1 MHSYFWT
8 MPALMLAVAPN
19 NAAADSR
26 EVVLNYADP
35 HGLALTLAILPYSEQ
50 LPAWMRDERKSG
62 TGGDDIGPIV
72 LAAGDGGEYTRYLFS
87 FQAADKS
94 NSAAGTSE
102 AKIDLGLGQTVEVQ
116 QSTEAL
122 PNVPV
127 CEPIPHP
134 QLPCRISDLSRDLAA
149 IELRYA
155 DSLSTE
161 LRNLIAANNLVMD
174 EQATKRVVAVVD
186 DGNLIQYADFVGL
199 VRGKDEILPAPD
211 AASVFVVRLS
221 QGGELSIVER
231 KRDSTVGASDF
242 KFAFEE

>member
-8 MPALMLAVAPN
+8 MSALMLAVAPN
-19 NAAADSR
+19 IAAAGSR
-26 EVVLNYADP
+26 EVVINYADP

-50 LPAWMRDERKSG
+50 LPAWIRVEGRSG
-62 TGGDDIGPIV
+62 TGDDIGPIA
-72 LAAGDGGEYTRYLFS
+72 LAGGGGKQTRYMFS
-87 FQAADKS
+87 LQPADKS
-94 NSAAGTSE
+94 SSAASTPE
-102 AKIDLGLGQTVEVQ
+102 AKIDLGLGQAIEVQ
-116 QSTEAL
+116 QSSEAL
-122 PNVPV
+122 PNLPV
-127 CEPIPHP
+127 CEPIPNP

-149 IELRYA
+149 IELRNA

-161 LRNLIAANNLVMD
+161 LRNLITANNLVMD
-174 EQATKRVVAVVD
+174 EQAAKRIVAVVD

-231 KRDSTVGASDF
+231 KRDSKVDASDF